1 MGEIITPNSLE
12 KMFDEINRRFD
23 GLATGYS
30 GIQATAD
37 TGVANAATAQ
47 TTANSAITIVGTKN
61 TAFYSAS
68 APTANAVN
76 DIWFDSS
83 NGNKLMQWN
92 GSAWASV
99 QDVAIATAQS
109 AATAAASAAT
119 AAQTTANGK
128 NAVFR
133 QSTTPTG
140 GTYAIGDMWFNT
152 SNDNAIATWNGASWG
167 PNSLG
172 SNAISYLSASKLT
185 AGTIDASVINVSNIN
200 AGNIST
206 GYIAST
212 RIAAGTISVSQLV
225 AGTLAAGNITTGTLT
240 SSVIYTGSIN
250 ATQIIAGNLVGFDI
264 NNGTGTFHVDASGN
278 LSASSATIAGTVTSG
293 NLTATGGT
301 IAGWTIS
308 SNRLSA
314 NSGTTYLDSSSG
326 LIYTLGGLYT
336 SGSVQAN
343 GLTITGSAAL
353 TSGATITGNLY
364 NPSGATTTST
374 ANVFINFSTGVI
386 ARVTSS
392 IRYKV
397 KIKRESIPL
406 KSIMALKPKSWV
418 DKIAYKE
425 NGNSSKGLPRILG
438 LVAEDVAKIPILKD
452 LLVNYDKKGRPDS
465 VNYDRIAIALIELV
479 QELQIRVTQLEA
491 EL

>member
-1 MGEIITPNSLE
+1 MSEIITPNSLE
-12 KMFDEINRRFD
+12 KMFGEINRRID

-30 GIQATAD
+30 GIQPTAD

-109 AATAAASAAT
+109 ASTAAASAAT

-133 QSTTPTG
+133 QSTTPTALG
-140 GTYAIGDMWFNT
+140 VGDVWFNT
-152 SNDNAIATWNGASWG
+152 ANDNSISRWDGTSWVANSLGNNAIAS
-167 PNSLG
+167 
-172 SNAISYLSASKLT
+172 LSASKLT
-185 AGTIDASVINVSNIN
+185 AGTIDASIITVSNIN
-200 AGNIST
+200 AGNISA
-206 GYIAST
+206 GYIASA

-240 SSVIYTGSIN
+240 ASVIYTGSIS

-264 NNGTGTFHVDASGN
+264 NNGTGTFHVDSSGN
-278 LSASSATIAGTVTSG
+278 LTASSATITGTVTSS

-301 IAGWTIS
+301 IAGFAIS
-308 SNRLSA
+308 GSGLSSA
-314 NSGTTYLDSSSG
+314 GSTVVINNSGTVNCTQLLAGTSGITSTGTMNANGLLYNSGHASTTSAANVFMNAGSG
-326 LIYTLGGLYT
+326 LI
-336 SGSVQAN
+336 
-343 GLTITGSAAL
+343 AL
-353 TSGATITGNLY
+353 
-364 NPSGATTTST
+364 
-374 ANVFINFSTGVI
+374 
-386 ARVTSS
+386 VTSA
-392 IRYKV
+392 RRFKV
-397 KIKRESIPL
+397 EIKRESIPL
-406 KSIMALKPKSWV
+406 KSVMALKPKSWV
-418 DKIAYKE
+418 DKTAYKE

-438 LVAEDVAKIPILKD
+438 LVAEDVAKIPVLKD
-452 LLVNYDKKGRPDS
+452 LLVNYDKKGKPHS